1 MTPRG
6 PDDGRSTVRTA
17 SRSHI
22 TALSVADSAP
32 CRHPTALRG
41 APRRRPARYE
51 WRNTAIDTRG
61 LPIRPPHL
69 MQLDVRRPPNPLHI
83 IDKPVHRVKMRQ
95 ARASPAPQLAKR
107 RPTPPSDC
115 PDPTRKRHPAHAL
128 RHRSPTAD
136 RPRLQR
142 AVTSTRLEPHAAAWR
157 SGTGWRPSPHTSRT
171 VRKMLGLFGSRKRP
185 HVRNRTIVKA
195 TGTPCGRPSTQKPC
209 AQHAGTHGFRRFP
222 GTWNRFSRCAGARTP
237 RCAAP
242 RGCGRC
248 APGRWSR
255 R

>member
-1 MTPRG
+1 MTRHRSMTPRG

-17 SRSHI
+17 SKSHI

-95 ARASPAPQLAKR
+95 ARANPAPGDVDADDGDGENAPGQSQPRASQLAKR
-107 RPTPPSDC
+107 RPTPPNDC

-136 RPRLQR
+136 RPRLQSSNIHTTGAARSSMAVWYRMATKPTHVPNCPEDTRFVRVAETPTCQKPHHCQGDGHTVR
-142 AVTSTRLEPHAAAWR
+142 AALHAKAVRPTRWDARLPTISGDLEP
-157 SGTGWRPSPHTSRT
+157 
-171 VRKMLGLFGSRKRP
+171 V
-185 HVRNRTIVKA
+185 
-195 TGTPCGRPSTQKPC
+195 Q
-209 AQHAGTHGFRRFP
+209 
-222 GTWNRFSRCAGARTP
+222 
-237 RCAAP
+237 
-242 RGCGRC
+242 
-248 APGRWSR
+248 
-255 R
+255 